1 VALLAVAVP
10 GRPVKLQYT
19 REQEHRWEPYGSAML
34 IRARAG
40 VDDKGDVLD
49 WELDIHS
56 TPHGTRPGGEPGNLL
71 SARYLE
77 KPFVMPEPVNLG
89 PPNYAADRNAIAL
102 YDFPGHRVLTHYIT
116 QMPLRVSS
124 HRGLGAYGN
133 VFAIESFLDELAA
146 RAGIDPVEFRLRH
159 HEDPRARAV
168 IEAAARAANWR
179 TDAVCDGR
187 RGMGIGYARYKGFG
201 NYVAVVTEVEVARAV
216 RVPRVWTALDFV
228 RIVSP
233 DGLRNQ
239 AEGGVVQ
246 ATSWTLKEAVRF
258 DRTRITS
265 RTWDDYPILT
275 FAEAPHVEAILIDRP
290 DEPSVGVGEGMAGPT
305 AAAIG
310 NAVARALGVR
320 VRDLPLTPERIVAA
334 MT

>member
-1 VALLAVAVP
+1 MPLAMGGGSQRNAVP
-10 GRPVKLQYT
+10 DYSFPNERIVNHTLRSMPVRISTL
-19 REQEHRWEPYGSAML
+19 
-34 IRARAG
+34 RA
-40 VDDKGDVLD
+40 
-49 WELDIHS
+49 
-56 TPHGTRPGGEPGNLL
+56 
-71 SARYLE
+71 
-77 KPFVMPEPVNLG
+77 
-89 PPNYAADRNAIAL
+89 
-102 YDFPGHRVLTHYIT
+102 
-116 QMPLRVSS
+116 
-124 HRGLGAYGN
+124 LGAYIN
-133 VFAIESFLDELAA
+133 VFAIESFLDELAMQ
-146 RAGIDPVEFRLRH
+146 AGIDPVEFRLRH
-159 HEDPRARAV
+159 HDDPRARAV
-168 IEAAARAANWR
+168 IEAAADAANWQAN
-179 TDAVCDGR
+179 AVSDGR

-201 NYVAVVTEVEVARAV
+201 NYVAVIAEVEVDQMV
-216 RVPRVWTALDFV
+216 RVPRVWTALDCG

-275 FAEAPHVEAILIDRP
+275 FAEAPHVETLLIDQP

-334 MT
+334 MK